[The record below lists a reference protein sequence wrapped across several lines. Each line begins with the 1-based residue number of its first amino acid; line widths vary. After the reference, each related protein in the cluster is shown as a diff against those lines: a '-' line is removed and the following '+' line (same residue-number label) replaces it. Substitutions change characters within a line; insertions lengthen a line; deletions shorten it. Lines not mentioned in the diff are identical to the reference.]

1 MAEAGTTVENSNA
14 TTDVPTNFEI
24 CDRTGFRVRPHE
36 LRKDGYGMMVRPE
49 SHEYRHPQEF
59 VRSTTDKQ
67 TGSIRPEG
75 ADRFLA
81 DGEVTA
87 SDL

>member
-1 MAEAGTTVENSNA
+1 MAEAGTPITNSNA
-14 TTDVPTNFEI
+14 TTDVPVNFTI
-24 CDRTGFRVRPHE
+24 CDRTGFRVLPHE
-36 LRKDGYGMMVRPE
+36 LMRDGYGMMVRPE
-49 SHEYRHPQEF
+49 SHENRHPQEF

-67 TGSIRPEG
+67 TGSVRPEQ

-87 SDL
+87 GDL